1 VSPQFAALER
11 LSTVK
16 EKAENQARALERQ
29 HTGNEQLAR
38 LLGGTV
44 GAHYCDP
51 DKSAYKEGVV
61 RPEFDKCLR
70 ELDQWD
76 GLLAS
81 DLDRVT
87 RDPAIGEVIIKRV
100 RECSNPVVYTRNPE
114 AACGYETFDLSTER
128 GREAF
133 RTNILA
139 IRREARKASE
149 RQASRHEQWR
159 DAGRPV
165 GARAFGEKPGKLE
178 LDEVEAGLIREGALD
193 LLAGKPLWQLTR
205 EWKAAG
211 VLGPRGTQLERVTI
225 RNMYLSPRLAGWR
238 VHTPAR
244 QKGQAAVPR
253 SQWIARDSITG
264 EPIRS
269 KTPAIL
275 TQAVWEAVVLE
286 LEGRKEAQSVRPSN
300 SAKYLL
306 SGLAYCSTC
315 TARLHGAWRE
325 AKGYHCYR
333 CPDGCVTIHGPELER
348 YVTGLLL
355 EHWANAPELV
365 PDVQPFQGEAE
376 LARLKG
382 QLEELSEARVS
393 GLIPDLGEYLEEKG
407 KVNTLLK
414 PLEAERKKW
423 AKAQV
428 TPRAVGSVELWEK
441 ADLDGKRLMA
451 RRELEMV
458 QVDKARK
465 GLKRFDSLRVHLE
478 WR

>member
-1 VSPQFAALER
+1 VSLQFAALER

-87 RDPAIGEVIIKRV
+87 RDPAIGEVIIARV
-100 RECSNPVVYTRNPE
+100 RQCRNPVVYTRNPE

-128 GREAF
+128 GRESF

-165 GARAFGEKPGKLE
+165 GARGFGEKAGKLE
-178 LDEVEAGLIREGALD
+178 LDPYEAGLIREAALA
-193 LLAGKPLWQLTR
+193 LLAGKPLWHIHD

-211 VLGPRGTQLERVTI
+211 VLGPRGTPITRTSL
-225 RNMYLSPRLAGWR
+225 RNLFLCPRLAGWR
-238 VHTPAR
+238 VH
-244 QKGQAAVPR
+244 QQQGLPR

-269 KTPAIL
+269 QTPAIL
-275 TQAVWEAVVLE
+275 SEQEWEAVCTE
-286 LEGRKEAQSVRPSN
+286 LEGRKEAQTIRPGN
-300 SAKYLL
+300 RARYLL
-306 SGLAYCSTC
+306 SGLVFCETC
-315 TARLHGAWRE
+315 TVKMMGEWRKRLERHT
-325 AKGYHCYR
+325 YR
-333 CPDGCVTIHGPELER
+333 CPSGCGVIHGPELER
-348 YVTGLLL
+348 HVTELLVAF
-355 EHWANAPELV
+355 WANAPELV
-365 PDVQPFQGEAE
+365 PDVQPFHGEAE
-376 LARLKG
+376 MARLEG
-382 QLEELSEARVS
+382 QLEELAQARVE
-393 GLIPDLGEYLEEKG
+393 GLIPDLKEYLEEKG
-407 KVNTLLK
+407 AVNRLLK
-414 PLEAERKKW
+414 PLEAERRQW
-423 AKAQV
+423 AKSQV
-428 TPRAVGSVELWEK
+428 TEKPLGSAELWEK
-441 ADLDGKRLMA
+441 ADLDGRRLMA
-451 RRELEMV
+451 RRELELV
-458 QVDKARK
+458 KVGRAQR
-465 GLKRFDSLRVHLE
+465 GLKAFDPQRVQLV

>member
-165 GARAFGEKPGKLE
+165 GARGFGEQKGKLA
-178 LDEVEAGLIREGALD
+178 LDDREAGLIREAALD
-193 LLAGKPLWQLTR
+193 LLAGKPLWHIHD

-211 VLGPRGTQLERVTI
+211 VLGPRGAPITRTSL
-225 RNMYLSPRLAGWR
+225 RNLFLCPRLAGWR
-238 VHTPAR
+238 VHQQT
-244 QKGQAAVPR
+244 GLPR

-269 KTPAIL
+269 LTPPIL
-275 TQAVWEAVVLE
+275 TQEVWEAVCSE
-286 LEGRKEAQSVRPSN
+286 LEGRKQSVQSVRN
-300 SAKYLL
+300 TNRARYLL
-306 SGLAYCSTC
+306 SGLVVCETC
-315 TARLHGAWRE
+315 TERMMGQWIKKRDR
-325 AKGYHCYR
+325 HCYR
-333 CPDGCVTIHGPELER
+333 CPSGCGIIHGPELDR
-348 YVTGLLL
+348 HITSLLL
-355 EHWANAPELV
+355 GHWAQAPELV
-365 PDVQPFQGEAE
+365 PDVKPFQGEAE
-376 LARLKG
+376 IARLTE
-382 QLEELSEARVS
+382 QLEQLSQARVS
-393 GLIPDLGEYLEEKG
+393 GLIPDLAEYLEEKG

-414 PLEAERKKW
+414 PLEAERRKW
-423 AKAQV
+423 QKAQV
-428 TPRAVGSVELWEK
+428 TPQTLGSAELWAK
-441 ADLDGKRLMA
+441 ADLDGRRLMA
-451 RRELEMV
+451 KRELDMV
-458 QVDKARK
+458 KVDRAQR
-465 GLKRFDSLRVHLE
+465 GLKAFDPKRVQPV